1 MDKLHRTANQRVRQ
15 VLQESEKANQERIG
29 RGERTLPSTNTTV
42 SASQRPV
49 RTIARQIR
57 QNARGYRSYLVI
69 AREQAGITSISDF
82 DQLNPYLLDAMIEG
96 YERQQLNQRVE
107 WSNMLQQVP
116 FMTQWINLDNGAL
129 SQINAAIQQTID
141 QKLDQIDK
149 AHRDMLLDVDNA
161 EVQQADAFAK
171 VFDIKKK
178 RQEGG

>member
-1 MDKLHRTANQRVRQ
+1 
-15 VLQESEKANQERIG
+15 
-29 RGERTLPSTNTTV
+29 
-42 SASQRPV
+42 
-49 RTIARQIR
+49 
-57 QNARGYRSYLVI
+57 
-69 AREQAGITSISDF
+69 
-82 DQLNPYLLDAMIEG
+82 MIEG